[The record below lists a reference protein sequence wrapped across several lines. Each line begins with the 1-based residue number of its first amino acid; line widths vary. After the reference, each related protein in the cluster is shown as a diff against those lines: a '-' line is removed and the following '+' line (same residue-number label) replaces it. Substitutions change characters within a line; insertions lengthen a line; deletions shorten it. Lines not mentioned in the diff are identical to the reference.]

1 MQSCDS
7 EVDVEEGVD
16 LALYCSLSQL
26 SLSPTE
32 LKVCMYKKF
41 TVVAPQYMYVCMY
54 VAIGFISSRCC
65 SVATE

>member
-32 LKVCMYKKF
+32 LKVCMYKNF
-41 TVVAPQYMYVCMY
+41 TVVAPQYMYVCM
-54 VAIGFISSRCC
+54 
-65 SVATE
+65 